1 MIFDCLSKILKKY
14 SNLIYPSFCKS
25 CEILIEQDSI
35 FCTDCFSRIK
45 PIVSSYLQIT
55 PTKTIKVFA
64 VSDYK
69 DPLKSLILEKS
80 YSANILASK
89 QLAQIIYKKT
99 QIKNFRFDY
108 LIPVPIH
115 WIRFSKRGY
124 NQAFEI
130 SKELGR
136 DLDILVLDVIKRVK
150 YTKFQSNFSFE
161 QRQENVRDIF
171 DLNNK
176 SEKFY
181 LTIKEKIIGKDLLLV
196 DDLCTTGATLKNLA
210 RFLLKFNPK
219 SITAIVACRVV

>member
-1 MIFDCLSKILKKY
+1 M
-14 SNLIYPSFCKS
+14 
-25 CEILIEQDSI
+25 
-35 FCTDCFSRIK
+35 
-45 PIVSSYLQIT
+45 
-55 PTKTIKVFA
+55 
-64 VSDYK
+64 
-69 DPLKSLILEKS
+69 
-80 YSANILASK
+80 
-89 QLAQIIYKKT
+89 
-99 QIKNFRFDY
+99 
-108 LIPVPIH
+108 
-115 WIRFSKRGY
+115 
-124 NQAFEI
+124 
-130 SKELGR
+130 
-136 DLDILVLDVIKRVK
+136 LDVIKRVK